1 MREGSQEA
9 FIENLIMEVMEK
21 DGGRGIRKFK

>member
-21 DGGRGIRKFK
+21 DEGRGIRKFK

>member
-21 DGGRGIRKFK
+21 GGGGRGNFK

>member
-21 DGGRGIRKFK
+21 GEGGRGNFK